1 MKKPEDDDDDD
12 DDNEMSSIVY
22 DEPCGVVD
30 VDRDDADVESRSGIL
45 VPMVFSVSLFIQ
57 LSEKSSRSSTQ
68 LKRARL

>member
-1 MKKPEDDDDDD
+1 MKKPEDDEEDEEDS
-12 DDNEMSSIVY
+12 EMSSVVQ

-30 VDRDDADVESRSGIL
+30 ADSDDDDAEPRSGIL

-57 LSEKSSRSSTQ
+57 LSEKFSRSSTQ